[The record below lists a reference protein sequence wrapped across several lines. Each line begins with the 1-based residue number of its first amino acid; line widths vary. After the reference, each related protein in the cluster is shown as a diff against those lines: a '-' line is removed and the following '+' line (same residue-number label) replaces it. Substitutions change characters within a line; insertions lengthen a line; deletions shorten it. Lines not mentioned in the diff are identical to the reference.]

1 MLDRGT
7 IRQAIIGVVC
17 NLLVIDSGLNEGWS
31 TPIIPKFNNKDPLE
45 VTTDQIAWVVN
56 LMYVGVGLGSIV
68 PFFLM
73 DRIGRKGTLLFAAL
87 PKIGSWIL
95 IGLAGTVPQIF
106 IGRILAGVGCGITYA
121 VMPMYIGEVTSKRTR
136 GILGTLMAV
145 VLNIGVFISYAI
157 GLFVS
162 RFTMAMAV
170 VGIPAVFLATF
181 AWLPESSV
189 FLTRKNKL
197 ESAARMLQWSLGK
210 ENVDEELEEI
220 KRIVA
225 VDEQYKEK
233 SVLDTWKDI
242 VLKRQHRR
250 AFQIALILLTA
261 LSLTGA
267 APILAYQS
275 YILEQGNFEISI
287 ELAIIITG
295 SMIVLAGATCV
306 VLVRLTGKRLLLL
319 ISTPICVLA
328 LSTMAS
334 FFTLRAYGFDVS
346 GFEWVPMVFLVIYVF
361 GYGLALNPV
370 PLAYV
375 GEIFHCD
382 VKVPAA
388 IFCALYY
395 ALTTTAVVKF
405 YQVVEES
412 YGTHA
417 PIWIFTM
424 ITILVWALIYRYV
437 PETEGKTLAEIQIEL
452 RQKN

>member
-7 IRQAIIGVVC
+7 IRQATIGIVC

-31 TPIIPKFNNKDPLE
+31 TPIIPKFNSKDPLK
-45 VTTDQIAWVVN
+45 VTSDQIAWVVN
-56 LMYVGVGLGSIV
+56 LMYVGVGIGSIV

-73 DRIGRKGTLLFAAL
+73 DRIGRKGTLLFAAV

-95 IGLAGTVPQIF
+95 IGLADTVPQLF
-106 IGRILAGVGCGITYA
+106 IGRVLAGVGCGITYA

-145 VLNIGVFISYAI
+145 VLNIGMLVSYAI

-162 RFTMAMAV
+162 RFTMAMIA
-170 VGIPAVFLATF
+170 VGIPVIFLATF

-197 ESAARMLQWSLGK
+197 DSAVRMLQWSLGK

-225 VDEQYKEK
+225 VDEQCKEK
-233 SVLDTWKDI
+233 SMLDTWKDI
-242 VLKRQHRR
+242 YLKKQHRR
-250 AFQIALILLTA
+250 AFQIALILLSA

-275 YILEQGNFEISI
+275 YIFEQANFDISL

-295 SMIVLAGATCV
+295 CTIVLAGSTCV
-306 VLVRLTGKRLLLL
+306 TFVRVIGKRSLLL
-319 ISTPICVLA
+319 ISTPICVIA
-328 LSTMAS
+328 LSTMAT
-334 FFTLRAYGFDVS
+334 FFTLLVYGYDVS
-346 GFEWVPMVFLVIYVF
+346 GFKWVPMVFLVIYVF

-375 GEIFHCD
+375 GEIFHFD

-405 YQVVEES
+405 YQVVQES

-424 ITILVWALIYRYV
+424 ITFLVWALIYRYV

-452 RQKN
+452 RQKH